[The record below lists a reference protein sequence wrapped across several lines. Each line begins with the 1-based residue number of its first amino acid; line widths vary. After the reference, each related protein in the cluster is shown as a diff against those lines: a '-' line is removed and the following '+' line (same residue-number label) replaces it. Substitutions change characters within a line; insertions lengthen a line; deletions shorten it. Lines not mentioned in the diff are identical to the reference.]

1 MKIGFIGLGR
11 MGRAIATRFLAA
23 GHELTVFNRSPEKAK
38 DLAAAGAQVA
48 SNAGAACIEREIVVT
63 MLSDDV
69 ALEEVTFGANGI
81 HSSLP
86 ENAIH
91 MVMGTH
97 GTSAIRAAHE
107 RHRSKGQH
115 LVSAPVLGRPDA
127 AAAGQLGVVLA
138 GEKSAADRCRPLIGA
153 VAKRVFEAGDKPE
166 HAAVVKLANGLVLG
180 CAIEA
185 MGEAFSLVRK
195 FGVAPDVLY
204 DVMVEGLFPGPAYQ
218 GYGKI
223 IAQENYSSV
232 GFTADLGLKDANL
245 LLASAD
251 TARVPLPSLNAYRDH
266 LLSAAAHGDG
276 GKDWA
281 VMAKEQARAAGLD

>member
-1 MKIGFIGLGR
+1 
-11 MGRAIATRFLAA
+11 MGRAIATRFLQA
-23 GHELTVFNRSPEKAK
+23 GHELTVFNRSPEKTK
-38 DLAAAGAQVA
+38 DLAAAGAKVA
-48 SNAGAACIEREIVVT
+48 ANAGAACIDREIVVT

-69 ALEEVTFGANGI
+69 ALEDVAFGDGGI
-81 HSSLP
+81 HDSLP

-97 GTSAIRAAHE
+97 GTSAIRAACE
-107 RHRSKGQH
+107 RHQRKGQH

-138 GEKSAADRCRPLIGA
+138 GEKNAADRCRPLIDA

-166 HAAVVKLANGLVLG
+166 HAAIVKLANGLVLA

-195 FGVAPDVLY
+195 YGVATDVLY

-223 IAQENYSSV
+223 ISKETYSSV

-245 LLASAD
+245 TLASAE
-251 TARVPLPSLNAYRDH
+251 AVRVPLPSLNTYRDH
-266 LLSAAAHGDG
+266 LLSALAHGDG

>member
-1 MKIGFIGLGR
+1 
-11 MGRAIATRFLAA
+11 MGRAIATRFLQA
-23 GHELTVFNRSPEKAK
+23 GHELTVFNRSPEKTK
-38 DLAAAGAQVA
+38 DLAAAGAKVA
-48 SNAGAACIEREIVVT
+48 ANAGAACIDREIVVT

-69 ALEEVTFGANGI
+69 ALEDVAFGDGGI
-81 HSSLP
+81 HDSLP

-97 GTSAIRAAHE
+97 GTSAIRAACE
-107 RHRSKGQH
+107 RHQRKGQH

-138 GEKSAADRCRPLIGA
+138 GEKNAADRCRPLIDA

-166 HAAVVKLANGLVLG
+166 HAAIVKLANGLVLA

-195 FGVAPDVLY
+195 YGVATDVLY

-223 IAQENYSSV
+223 ISKETYSSV

-245 LLASAD
+245 TLASAE
-251 TARVPLPSLNAYRDH
+251 AVHVPLPSLNTYRDH
-266 LLSAAAHGDG
+266 LLSALAHGDG